1 MDNESLSSPS
11 RAALLAKQIKREWWW
26 VTICLLL
33 LSILLSFYREELNIK
48 RLDLTFYDIQSTH
61 LPIFQSSDFS
71 SPSLNTALIIID
83 DDSIMRVGYWPWRR
97 IEYARALDYLSQA
110 KAVGLDI
117 FFHDKNP
124 AYPDDDA
131 FLAYALESHGR
142 VVLPSV
148 FNEKTGSDSYM
159 PVPPLNHAAAAIGYI
174 NVPPDSDGVVR
185 RAKLYREE
193 NTIENNKHFTLAL
206 LQAAGDTTTLNHI
219 LSQKQGPQ
227 RLIPFRGPPGSFDTY
242 SFADVVEGKY
252 SPDTFKDRY
261 VLIGAWSSGLGDFY
275 PTPTSSDEQTSMS
288 GVEILANTLEN
299 ALDDHWIYSLPNWAI
314 VLLSSLPIVLVCIML
329 RHLRPRRAIVSTAV
343 ILTAVF
349 VGSWILLNLF
359 NMWIPPTVSLIVT
372 VLAYPVWYW
381 RSQEAVLKHIN
392 SEISEMRAHDPA
404 LRAALENTSKNSS
417 LPERLSH
424 LHKAIE
430 LLRQAQQQRE
440 ETLRFISHDM
450 RSPQNSILALIDME
464 RNQQLNLST
473 DQLLGHVESYAKTT
487 LTLVDDFINLAKV
500 EAMELTLEPLFLN
513 DLLAEVCD
521 DAWVRAQA
529 KNIKISFAE
538 PEDGVWVN
546 ASPQLLKRALANLI
560 DNAIKYSSENTS
572 INCLAVPEPT
582 LNRVTITI
590 MDQGWGIPADALP
603 TIFQVFKRAHA
614 EQQDAPSGSGLGL
627 AFVHAV
633 IVRHFGDISVDSEV
647 SVGTTFTVHLPT
659 VDSEAK

>member
-1 MDNESLSSPS
+1 MENEPSSSSPS

-26 VTICLLL
+26 VTLCLIL
-33 LSILLSFYREELNIK
+33 LSILLSFYRDELNIK
-48 RLDLTFYDIQSTH
+48 RLDLTLYDLQSTYFSTLQPQALNS
-61 LPIFQSSDFS
+61 LPQK
-71 SPSLNTALIIID
+71 TALIIID

-97 IEYARALDYLSQA
+97 IEYARVLDYLSQA
-110 KAVGLDI
+110 KAVGLDVL
-117 FFHDKNP
+117 FHDKNP
-124 AYPDDDA
+124 AYPNDDA
-131 FLAYALESHGR
+131 FLAYAIESHGR
-142 VVLPSV
+142 VVLPSI
-148 FNEKTGSDSYM
+148 FNDKNNSASFM
-159 PVPPLNHAAAAIGYI
+159 PVAPLNQSAAAIGYI

-185 RAKLYREE
+185 RTRLYRAD
-193 NTIENNKHFTLAL
+193 TTENNKHFTLAL
-206 LQAAGDTTTLNHI
+206 LEAAGDTKTLNYI
-219 LSQKQGPQ
+219 LNQAQGPL

-252 SPDTFKDRY
+252 SPATFKDRY

-299 ALDDHWIYSLPNWAI
+299 ALDDHWIYSLPEWVIMAI
-314 VLLSSLPIVLVCIML
+314 SSLPIILVCVML
-329 RHLRPRRAIVSTAV
+329 RHLRPRRAIISTAA
-343 ILTAVF
+343 ILLNVF
-349 VGSWILLNLF
+349 IGSWMLLNLF

-381 RSQEAVLKHIN
+381 RSQEVVLKHIN
-392 SEISEMRAHDPA
+392 NEISEMRAHDPS
-404 LRAALENTSKNSS
+404 LRAALENTSKHSS

-464 RNQQLNLST
+464 RNQQLNLPT
-473 DQLLGHVESYAKTT
+473 NQLLDHVEEYAKTT

-500 EAMELTLEPLFLN
+500 EAMELSLEPLFLN
-513 DLLAEVCD
+513 DMLVEVCD

-529 KNIKISFAE
+529 KHITVSFVE
-538 PEDGVWVN
+538 PEGGVWIN

-560 DNAIKYSSENTS
+560 DNAIKYSAENTK
-572 INCLAVPEPT
+572 INCLVVPEPA

-590 MDQGWGIPADALP
+590 VDQGWGIPAEALP
-603 TIFQVFKRAHA
+603 TIFHVFKRAHA
-614 EQQDAPSGSGLGL
+614 EQQNAPSGSGLGL

-647 SVGTTFTVHLPT
+647 GVGTTFTVHLPLAAT
-659 VDSEAK
+659 EAE